1 VSITRCS
8 RVAKALGKIQG
19 ALATAIDQFDQ
30 AAQGWYEYQFPDCEL
45 DALRQ
50 ALNTVVR
57 ATNVVQERLSFYA
70 DAFYGSHPPPKPLLP
85 PLEELSNGKADDPPQ
100 QTATKKT
107 HRGKRNATN
116 AGPDLS

>member
-1 VSITRCS
+1 MSITRCS

-45 DALRQ
+45 DALRH
-50 ALNTVVR
+50 ALNNVVK
-57 ATNVVQERLSFYA
+57 ATNVVQERLSYFA

-85 PLEELSNGKADDPPQ
+85 PLEEPTHAQPNGHQPQ
-100 QTATKKT
+100 AKPQRA
-107 HRGKRNATN
+107 HRGSRPPAE
-116 AGPDLS
+116 

>member
-1 VSITRCS
+1 MSITRCS

-19 ALATAIDQFDQ
+19 ALAAAIDQFDN
-30 AAQGWYEYQFPDCEL
+30 AAQGWYEYQFPDSEL

-50 ALNTVVR
+50 ALTTVVK

-85 PLEELSNGKADDPPQ
+85 PLEELPNGEAQETPKEAGSAPPRPRRRS
-100 QTATKKT
+100 T
-107 HRGKRNATN
+107 
-116 AGPDLS
+116 